1 MESGGPAL
9 VLKATVGDT
18 PHKETPLKIRDF
30 TEPDGKVKEGGG
42 GLVSLFR
49 EIFDARASHKAAGK
63 GVTPFPEAGKKKG
76 DSSEDV
82 LALLEGGKKG
92 RVWLPPRA
100 LKMTFTKPEKAEG
113 TGKKTK
119 PVMIGDAEEET
130 VKNHKSILALPDKKN
145 ILSPVRPE
153 SDADIPTFSGKEI
166 RGKEDTPVFIPGTPQ
181 GRGKKDPEVT
191 VIDLR
196 TVKVTPDRAGTGIRE
211 SKGGQENT
219 GNFRGRQESG
229 DPIILVKGDGNASQ
243 SPAEPAR
250 PAQVSDFS
258 GQLDKLLKGDLGK
271 EIVRQTG
278 IVVKDDGKGE
288 IRLVLQPE
296 RLGKVRIRLELDDN
310 HIAAKILVENKNI
323 REVFE
328 HNLEHLA
335 RTFREG
341 GFSADSLDVSVQG
354 DGAGRDDRKRQGP
367 VQRKLAGELEAMV
380 PLVKDEIREETT
392 VNMVV

>member
-1 MESGGPAL
+1 VESGGL
-9 VLKATVGDT
+9 VLIQKAAGGDT
-18 PHKETPLKIRDF
+18 PHKETPLKVRDF
-30 TEPDGKVKEGGG
+30 TEPDGKVKEGG

-49 EIFDARASHKAAGK
+49 EIFDARASHKGGAK
-63 GVTPFPEAGKKKG
+63 GGIPFPEGGKKEG
-76 DSSEDV
+76 EFSEDV
-82 LALLEGGKKG
+82 LSLLAGGKKG
-92 RVWLPPRA
+92 RVQLPPRA
-100 LKMTFTKPEKAEG
+100 LKIPFPKPEKTEG
-113 TGKKTK
+113 IGKKTK
-119 PVMIGDAEEET
+119 PVATGAAEEET
-130 VKNHKSILALPDKKN
+130 AKNNTSILALPDKKN
-145 ILSPVRPE
+145 ILSLVRPE
-153 SDADIPTFSGKEI
+153 SDADIPTVSGKEI
-166 RGKEDTPVFIPGTPQ
+166 REKEDTPAFIPGTPES
-181 GRGKKDPEVT
+181 RGKKDPAVT

-196 TVKVTPDRAGTGIRE
+196 TGKVTPDRAETGIRE

-219 GNFRGRQESG
+219 GNFGGRRESG
-229 DPIILVKGDGNASQ
+229 DPLILVKGDGNAPQ

-250 PAQVSDFS
+250 PAQVGDFS

-271 EIVRQTG
+271 EIVKQTG

-310 HIAAKILVENKNI
+310 HIAAKILVENKSI

-354 DGAGRDDRKRQGP
+354 DGAGRDGRKQQGP
-367 VQRKLAGELEAMV
+367 VQKKLAGELEAMV
-380 PLVKDEIREETT
+380 PLVQDEIREETT